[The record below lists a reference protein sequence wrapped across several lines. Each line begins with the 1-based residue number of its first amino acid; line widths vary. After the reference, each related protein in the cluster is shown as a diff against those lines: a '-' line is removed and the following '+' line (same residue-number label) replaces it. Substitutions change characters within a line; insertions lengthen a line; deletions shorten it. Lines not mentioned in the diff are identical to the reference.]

1 MSVSSALSDACVGRR
16 ARDASEGTCRIP
28 HSMVEAEEVK
38 QDKRRTR
45 SMAVVVTRVMQDTW
59 HICCPLPKAAT
70 EATLPTTRC
79 SVESI

>member
-1 MSVSSALSDACVGRR
+1 
-16 ARDASEGTCRIP
+16 
-28 HSMVEAEEVK
+28 MVEAEEVK
-38 QDKRRTR
+38 QDKRMTR

-59 HICCPLPKAAT
+59 HIFCPLPKAAT